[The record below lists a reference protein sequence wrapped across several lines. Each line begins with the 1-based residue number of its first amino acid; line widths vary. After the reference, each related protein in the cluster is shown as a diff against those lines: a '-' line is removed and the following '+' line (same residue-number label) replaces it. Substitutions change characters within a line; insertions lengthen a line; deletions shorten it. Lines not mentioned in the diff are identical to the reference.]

1 MVFHL
6 SSTSNLSFIPKFL
19 KIFLIKTVTILM
31 ISAKLAFTG
40 LLKRK
45 IFQNKGYVITILDC
59 DVTDKILPL
68 HLNYLN
74 CRWSWGHVVIWPKF
88 GNSSISVREVIITSI
103 LWEFDQK
110 NCFLLRGGLGSSSTI
125 WDWHKVWPWN
135 FTSVWQKGLKL
146 KVKRF

>member
-6 SSTSNLSFIPKFL
+6 SSTSNLSFIPEFL
-19 KIFLIKTVTILM
+19 KIFLIKTVTSLM
-31 ISAKLAFTG
+31 ISAKLAFPA

-59 DVTDKILPL
+59 DVTDKILPR
-68 HLNYLN
+68 HLNY
-74 CRWSWGHVVIWPKF
+74 VVIWPKF

-103 LWEFDQK
+103 LWGFDQK
-110 NCFLLRGGLGSSSTI
+110 NCFLLRGGLGSSSII

-146 KVKRF
+146 KVKRL